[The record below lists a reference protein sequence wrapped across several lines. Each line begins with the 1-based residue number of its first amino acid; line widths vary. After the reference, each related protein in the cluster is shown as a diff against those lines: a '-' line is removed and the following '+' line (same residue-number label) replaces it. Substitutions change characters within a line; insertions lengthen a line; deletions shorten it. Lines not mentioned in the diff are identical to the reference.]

1 MSFPTE
7 TSGEKPKKIL
17 DSLVGKPQK
26 RWIFGKSEEG
36 IRAPTSALNM
46 GVVVVVPVA
55 GLREHGEKG
64 ECEEEQRLGSHV

>member
-1 MSFPTE
+1 VKKQPN
-7 TSGEKPKKIL
+7 KIL

-46 GVVVVVPVA
+46 GVVVVVVPVA

-64 ECEEEQRLGSHV
+64 ECEEEQHLGSHV